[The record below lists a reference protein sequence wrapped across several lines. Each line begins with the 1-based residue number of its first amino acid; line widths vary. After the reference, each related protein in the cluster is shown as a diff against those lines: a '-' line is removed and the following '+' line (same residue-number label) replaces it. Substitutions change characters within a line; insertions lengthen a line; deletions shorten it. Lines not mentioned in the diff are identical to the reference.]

1 MLSHRAELFVYK
13 RQEYD
18 GERNDLGER
27 HGEGKAVL
35 PNGDVYEGTY
45 FHGKRHGKVW
55 VLKKPS
61 SYLLYVREKKFKIV
75 RKGTE
80 FPSILR
86 LGMFR
91 PNFVGVYL
99 STCNIKVAYIHAL
112 FTLFLSWRVTLETFP
127 KRLDFFLFRKGVY
140 IFRNGAKYTG
150 YYDNGLKNGDGLLE
164 YPDGSKYE
172 GKIAFIKLDW
182 YKSFLQA
189 KVRKVLSFSL

>member
-99 STCNIKVAYIHAL
+99 STCNIKVA
-112 FTLFLSWRVTLETFP
+112 
-127 KRLDFFLFRKGVY
+127 
-140 IFRNGAKYTG
+140 
-150 YYDNGLKNGDGLLE
+150 
-164 YPDGSKYE
+164 
-172 GKIAFIKLDW
+172 
-182 YKSFLQA
+182 
-189 KVRKVLSFSL
+189 

>member
-1 MLSHRAELFVYK
+1 MIFIFSHRAELFVYK

-45 FHGKRHGKVW
+45 FHGKRHGKVG
-55 VLKKPS
+55 VLKRPS

-86 LGMFR
+86 HGMFR

-99 STCNIKVAYIHAL
+99 STCNIKVSYIHAL
-112 FTLFLSWRVTLETFP
+112 FTLFLSWRITLETFP
-127 KRLDFFLFRKGVY
+127 KRLDFFFFGRVY
-140 IFRNGAKYTG
+140 TFFEMERSTQ
-150 YYDNGLKNGDGLLE
+150 DTM
-164 YPDGSKYE
+164 
-172 GKIAFIKLDW
+172 IK
-182 YKSFLQA
+182 A
-189 KVRKVLSFSL
+189 

>member
-61 SYLLYVREKKFKIV
+61 FYLLYVREKKFKIV

-86 LGMFR
+86 LRMSR

-112 FTLFLSWRVTLETFP
+112 FTLFLSWRITLETFP
-127 KRLDFFLFRKGVY
+127 KRLDFFFFGRVY
-140 IFRNGAKYTG
+140 TFFEMERSTQDIMIRA
-150 YYDNGLKNGDGLLE
+150 
-164 YPDGSKYE
+164 
-172 GKIAFIKLDW
+172 
-182 YKSFLQA
+182 
-189 KVRKVLSFSL
+189 